1 MLKYPGFLLIP
12 LFIFYLNTF
21 AQKGKSELKKVH
33 SNTETAQKKN
43 IKFGVASFYANKFNG
58 RQTANGEVY
67 RNEKY
72 TAACNQL
79 PLNTWIKVT
88 NLKNS
93 RSVIVRINDRLN
105 FHNKRLVDL
114 SKCAAQKL
122 GIIGRGIAKVKVEEL
137 DNYSLNE

>member
-1 MLKYPGFLLIP
+1 MLKYPGFLIIA

-21 AQKGKSELKKVH
+21 AQKGKNELKKVS

-58 RQTANGEVY
+58 RSTANGEVY

-88 NLKNS
+88 NLKNN

-105 FHNKRLVDL
+105 SHNKRLVDL